1 MSRPTIYRPS
11 DRPSSVPAPSR
22 GRGGVSLDPDFDADE
37 SIYAENMSRFERSA
51 DRVLS
56 RRVPYGDMVQP
67 WEPQISVH
75 RRYMAHPPQE
85 PERKEL
91 FGDVSRQALQIL
103 VGDLAPQVEG
113 GLNFVAN
120 NEAAKSAVAFA
131 GVGLAA
137 LVLPR
142 LMK

>member
-1 MSRPTIYRPS
+1 MLRPKIYRPTERPPS
-11 DRPSSVPAPSR
+11 DSTPVRAR
-22 GRGGVSLDPDFDADE
+22 RGVSPDPDFEDE
-37 SIYAENMSRFERSA
+37 SIYAETMSRFERSA
-51 DRVLS
+51 DRS
-56 RRVPYGDMVQP
+56 AARQIPYGDMVRP
-67 WEPQISVH
+67 WEPQMPVH
-75 RRYMAHPPQE
+75 RRYREPNPSE
-85 PERKEL
+85 PERKEI

-120 NEAAKSAVAFA
+120 SETAKSALTFA

>member
-1 MSRPTIYRPS
+1 MLRPKIYRPT
-11 DRPSSVPAPSR
+11 DRPPPDSAPAR
-22 GRGGVSLDPDFDADE
+22 ARRGVSPDPDFEDE
-37 SIYAENMSRFERSA
+37 SIYAETMSRFERSA
-51 DRVLS
+51 DQSLN
-56 RRVPYGDMVQP
+56 RRVPYGDMARP
-67 WEPQISVH
+67 WEPQMPVH
-75 RRYMAHPPQE
+75 RRYREPSPPE
-85 PERKEL
+85 PEQKEL

-120 NEAAKSAVAFA
+120 NETAKSALAFA

>member
-1 MSRPTIYRPS
+1 MLRPKIYRPA
-11 DRPSSVPAPSR
+11 DRPTTTLA
-22 GRGGVSLDPDFDADE
+22 RGGGREPVDFDVGEDE
-37 SIYAENMSRFERSA
+37 SIYAETMDRFEQSA
-51 DRVLS
+51 DRVLD
-56 RRVPYGDMVQP
+56 RRVPYGDMVRP
-67 WEPQISVH
+67 WEPRMPVH
-75 RRYMAHPPQE
+75 RRYMAPPPDE
-85 PERKEL
+85 PQRKEI

-120 NEAAKSAVAFA
+120 SEAAKSALAFA

-142 LMK
+142 LVK

>member
-1 MSRPTIYRPS
+1 MLRPKIYRPA
-11 DRPSSVPAPSR
+11 DRPTATLA
-22 GRGGVSLDPDFDADE
+22 RGGDREPVDFDVGEDE
-37 SIYAENMSRFERSA
+37 SIYAETMDRFEQSA
-51 DRVLS
+51 DRVLD
-56 RRVPYGDMVQP
+56 RRVPYGDMVRP
-67 WEPQISVH
+67 WEPRMPVH
-75 RRYMAHPPQE
+75 RRYMAPPPDE
-85 PERKEL
+85 PQRKEI

-120 NEAAKSAVAFA
+120 SEAAKSALAFA

-142 LMK
+142 LVK

>member
-1 MSRPTIYRPS
+1 MTRPKIYRPE
-11 DRPSSVPAPSR
+11 DRAPSVPTR
-22 GRGGVSLDPDFDADE
+22 GRDRGGVSLDPDFDAEE

-51 DRVLS
+51 DHVLQ

-67 WEPQISVH
+67 WEPRMPVH
-75 RRYMAHPPQE
+75 RRHMAPPPPE

-120 NEAAKSAVAFA
+120 SEAAKSAVAFA

-142 LMK
+142 LVK